1 MLRKLGFVVM
11 VLGVGLPLPLWAART
26 TGAISGCV
34 RNSAGAPQMGA
45 VVEVLRSAAQAVIV
59 FTDENGIYSASNLL
73 PGTYSVKVS
82 APSYLSVLRDRV
94 AVNAGTNVLI
104 DLTLRT
110 LFEAIQWAPPP
121 GAADGDDW
129 KWVLRS
135 GANRP
140 ILRMVGDKSVVL
152 TSESKVDSR
161 LTGSLSFLAG
171 YASEGFGS
179 ASDVGAGFSVEK
191 SIFDSDTIGLRG
203 NVGYGTA
210 SPANVL
216 RASFSHK
223 AANGAGPEIAFTMRN
238 LPAPDTVPGA
248 GMQVLSL
255 ETSDGLKFGDAL
267 ELRFGSELQTIQFLG
282 RVTTYRPFGRADLH
296 LSPHTVIEYR
306 YATSVPDDWSDEG
319 FDSPPGE
326 ASQSGPRVSM
336 VNYDSAVESAHHHE
350 LSLSRQE
357 GKSTLEVAAYYDRV
371 ANPALTGVGEFSSDG
386 GDVLPDLYSG
396 TFTFQG
402 NGFATE
408 GLRLVA
414 ERELV
419 PGLTATFDYGYG
431 GALELTQPDV
441 TLPEAHH
448 WIQSKEHHAAA
459 GKLSGVIPRSKTHWV
474 ASYRWVDGPV
484 LTPVD
489 MFNASAGRADPFL
502 NIMIRQPI
510 PWMGFFP
517 GHVEMLLDVRNLLA
531 QGYVPVLGQ
540 DHHTVYL
547 VQSAKAVRGGVAFTF

>member
-1 MLRKLGFVVM
+1 MLRKLGLVII
-11 VLGVGLPLPLWAART
+11 VLGMAVPLWAAGT

-34 RNSAGAPQMGA
+34 RNTAGVPQMGA
-45 VVEVLRSAAQAVIV
+45 VVEVLSTAAQELRV
-59 FTDENGIYSASNLL
+59 FTDEKGVYSVSGLL
-73 PGTYSVKVS
+73 PGTYSLKVS
-82 APSYLSVLRDRV
+82 APSYLSLLRDGV
-94 AVNAGTNVLI
+94 AVNAGTHMLVN
-104 DLTLRT
+104 LTLRT
-110 LFEAIQWAPPP
+110 LFEAVQWAPPP
-121 GAADGDDW
+121 GTAEGDDW

-140 ILRMVGDKSVVL
+140 ILRMVGDSSPVL
-152 TSESKVDSR
+152 TSESKIDSR
-161 LTGSLSFLAG
+161 LKGSLSFVAG

-179 ASDVGAGFSVEK
+179 ASDVGAAFSVQK
-191 SIFDSDTIGLRG
+191 SIFASDTIGLRG
-203 NVGYGTA
+203 NLGYGTA

-216 RASFSHK
+216 TASFSHQEE
-223 AANGAGPEIAFTMRN
+223 NGAGPEIAFTMRN

-255 ETSDGLKFGDAL
+255 ETSDGLKFGDVL

-282 RVTTYRPFGRADLH
+282 RVTTFRPFGQADFH
-296 LSPHTVIEYR
+296 LSPKTVVEYR
-306 YATSVPDDWSDEG
+306 YATSVPADWSG
-319 FDSPPGE
+319 GAFDYTPGE
-326 ASQSGPRVSM
+326 ANPSGPRVSM
-336 VNYDSAVESAHHHE
+336 INYDSAVESAHHHE
-350 LSLSRQE
+350 LSLSRQA
-357 GKSTLEVAAYYDRV
+357 GKNTLEVAAYYDRV
-371 ANPALTGVGEFSSDG
+371 ADPALTGVGEFSADG

-414 ERELV
+414 ERELI
-419 PGLTATFDYGYG
+419 PGLTATVDYGYG
-431 GALELTQPDV
+431 GALELSKPDV
-441 TLPEAHH
+441 TLPDAHE
-448 WIQSKEHHAAA
+448 WIQAKEHHAVA
-459 GKLSGVIPRSKTHWV
+459 GKLSGVIPRSKTHWT

-489 MFNASAGRADPFL
+489 MFNASVGRADPYL
-502 NIMIRQPI
+502 NVLVRQPI